1 MAYIKLFILFLFISV
16 LSFLALVS
24 VILDRSHKSYHLLA
38 KIFSYGIFKI
48 AGIKLK
54 TVGLDNFNHDA
65 VYIFVSN
72 HSSLFDIPALQFSIP
87 NKIGIV
93 FKKELAKIPLF
104 GWQLKLGPYIMIDRQ
119 NPEKALKSIKE
130 ARQKMIKK
138 RISAVVFPEGTRSR
152 TGEIQQFK
160 RGAFYLAVKSGF
172 PIIPV
177 SISGTFELLPKGK
190 FDIKGG
196 TVFIHFDKP
205 ITTETIKTRT
215 DELELMQKVRNII
228 IENYYSE
235 QSFRKG

>member
-1 MAYIKLFILFLFISV
+1 MLI
-16 LSFLALVS
+16 SFLALIS
-24 VILDRSHKSYHLLA
+24 VLVDRSHKSYYVLA
-38 KIFSYGIFKI
+38 KVFSFGIFKI

-54 TVGLDNFNHDA
+54 TIGLENFNHDA

-119 NPEKALKSIKE
+119 NPEKALKSIEE
-130 ARQKMIKK
+130 ARQKMINKHV
-138 RISAVVFPEGTRSR
+138 SAVVFPEGTRSK

-177 SISGTFELLPKGK
+177 TISGTQQLLPKGK
-190 FDIKGG
+190 FNIKRG
-196 TVFIHFDKP
+196 TVVIHFDEP
-205 ITTETIKTRT
+205 ITTEAVNSRA

-228 IENYYSE
+228 IGNYN
-235 QSFRKG
+235 RG